1 MTAPEIDFEQL
12 KREEQAAVL
21 GVAKQLKVTI
31 SVVAA
36 LVDTLNAEDR
46 QILREYPGLIVE
58 ILRHHPSAV
67 YTTSRVMAAAK
78 DVSADGS
85 Q

>member
-1 MTAPEIDFEQL
+1 MSGREIDFEQL
-12 KREEQAAVL
+12 KREEQAAFL
-21 GVAKQLKVTI
+21 GVAETLKVTI

-58 ILRHHPSAV
+58 ILRQHSGAV
-67 YTTSRVMAAAK
+67 YTARSVMAAAK